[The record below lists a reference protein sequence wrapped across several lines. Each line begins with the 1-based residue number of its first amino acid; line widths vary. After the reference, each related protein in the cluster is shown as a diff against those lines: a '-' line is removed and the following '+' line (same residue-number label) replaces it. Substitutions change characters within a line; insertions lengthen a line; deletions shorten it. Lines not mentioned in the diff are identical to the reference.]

1 MVIKDEAIL
10 EIGVL
15 KPKQLL
21 GLAEGAEVRLTLHA
35 ADEVHDPLDAVI
47 GIGEGPPDG
56 ADNHDQYLSP
66 PPKHSLPPA
75 EELPPDPDDPLE
87 PVIGICDDGPPISLA
102 QNHDAIIY
110 GHLKRPAAKKA

>member
-1 MVIKDEAIL
+1 MVITVEATFENGL
-10 EIGVL
+10 L
-15 KPKQLL
+15 KPKQPLA
-21 GLAEGAEVRLTLHA
+21 LAEGAEVRLTIHA

-66 PPKHSLPPA
+66 PPKPSLPPA

-87 PVIGICDDGPPISLA
+87 AVIGICDDGPPISLA
-102 QNHDAIIY
+102 QNHDDIIY
-110 GHLKRPAAKKA
+110 GHLKRRAAKKS